1 MANVE
6 FDNTGEAFEADRYGT
21 YAMLRREGAVHRRVM
36 KSGWVIH
43 DVTRYQ
49 DVVGVLRDRRFRTVK
64 FAPELVEQLLQQPES
79 PLHTLARIVDC
90 VLLVKDDEDHRRLRS
105 LVNRAFTPRVVQDLQ
120 PRIAALVDDMLGE
133 PLATGGLDIIEQLA
147 APLPVIVI
155 AELLG
160 LPTSDYPLLK
170 RWSDRTATFI
180 DGTIR
185 EQGLP
190 EAAEAAT
197 EMGAYLE
204 GIFAARRKEPRDDLI
219 SGLVHATVDG
229 ERLTENEVLAT
240 TWLVLAAGHETTTNL
255 IGNGMLALMQHRDQ
269 WERLCADPTLIGSTV
284 EELLRFDAPVQ
295 ATSRIPVEDVEV
307 AGFPI
312 AAGEET
318 LVYLASANRDSDVF
332 DDPERLDIARADNRH
347 VSFGFGAHFCVGAA
361 LARLEAQ
368 EVIAALARRAPNMV
382 WDGRTPQWRKGL
394 ILRGLERLDVAL

>member
-1 MANVE
+1 MTEIE
-6 FDNTGEAFEADRYGT
+6 FDNTGAAFEADRYGT
-21 YAMLRREGAVHRRVM
+21 YAMLRRESPVHRRVM

-49 DVVGVLRDRRFRTVK
+49 DVVSVLRDRRFRTVK
-64 FAPELVEQLLQQPES
+64 FAPEIVEQLLKQPDS
-79 PLHTLARIVDC
+79 PLHTLARIVGS
-90 VLLVKDDEDHRRLRS
+90 VLLVKDDDDHRRLRG
-105 LVNRAFTPRVVQDLQ
+105 LVNKAFTPRVVQDLR
-120 PRIAALVDDMLGE
+120 PRIAALVDTMLQE
-133 PLATGGLDIIEQLA
+133 PLRRGGLDIIADLA

-190 EAAEAAT
+190 QAAEAAT

-204 GIFAARRKEPRDDLI
+204 DVFAARRREPREDLI

-255 IGNGMLALMQHRDQ
+255 IGNGMLAMMQHHDQ
-269 WERLCADPTLIGSTV
+269 YERLCSDPSLIGSAV

-295 ATSRIPVEDVEV
+295 ATSRIPFEDVEV
-307 AGFPI
+307 AGRTV

-318 LVYLASANRDSDVF
+318 LVYLASANRDPEVF
-332 DDPERLDIARADNRH
+332 DDPDRLDIGRADNRH
-347 VSFGFGAHFCVGAA
+347 VSFGHGAHFCVGAA

-368 EVIAALARRAPNMV
+368 EVVGALARCAPGMA
-382 WDGRTPQWRKGL
+382 WDGQPPKWRKGL
-394 ILRGLERLDVAL
+394 ILRGLERLDVSF